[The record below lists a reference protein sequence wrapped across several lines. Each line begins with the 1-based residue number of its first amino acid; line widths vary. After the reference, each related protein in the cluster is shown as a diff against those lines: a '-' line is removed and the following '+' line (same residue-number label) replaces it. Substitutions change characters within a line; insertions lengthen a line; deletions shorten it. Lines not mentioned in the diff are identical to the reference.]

1 MFRNRTHAGEELAAV
16 VRDHEVGFDVVLAVP
31 RGGLPVGRVVA
42 DALGVPLDVVVA
54 RKISAP
60 GNPEL
65 ALGAVASDGTTW
77 LNESLIDDL
86 GVSASS
92 VDRRADRER
101 ATAAQKLERYR
112 GDRLPLDVAGKRV
125 VIVDDGIATGATTS
139 ACVRQ
144 VRNAGAEYVAV
155 AVPVAPPS
163 MVERLAG
170 EADAVICVDMPS
182 RFSAVGQFYDSFEQ
196 VTDEAASRHLESVRE

>member
-16 VRDHEVGFDVVLAVP
+16 VRDHDRGFDVVLAVP

-54 RKISAP
+54 RKIGAR

-86 GVSASS
+86 GVAESYVA
-92 VDRRADRER
+92 READRER
-101 ATAAQKLERYR
+101 ATAAEKLDRYR
-112 GDRLPLDVAGKRV
+112 GDRPPLDVAGKRV
-125 VIVDDGIATGATTS
+125 LIVDDGIATGATTT

-144 VRNAGAEYVAV
+144 LRNAGAEYVAV
-155 AVPVAPPS
+155 AVPVASPS
-163 MVERLAG
+163 AVERLAD
-170 EADAVICVDMPS
+170 EADAVSCVDTPPH
-182 RFSAVGQFYDSFEQ
+182 FSAVGQFYDSFEQ
-196 VTDEAASRHLESVRE
+196 VSDEEAGRHLGAARE